1 MSAVVRDKTPL
12 YGKAHSPLTRRNHEM
27 MQQPSSAGAS
37 CLSGIG
43 LYRSRDRRQLAF
55 GPLSCRDPSVV
66 GPVLNRS
73 RSQMRAP
80 SGAPRAGSGF
90 GGRRNVR
97 CTGEYE
103 SRTSFQLAELRRFRS
118 ICFGSGRCDYRRVSA
133 CQERGACGPCDW
145 LGSGSR
151 GSGPCAVS
159 RRTTWSTS
167 SMAAEILSLMAKCR
181 HCSLPTK
188 YGCYR
193 DTCVSRQNKSR
204 RLG

>member
-1 MSAVVRDKTPL
+1 MYTRAHAHRMSAVVRDKTPL

-133 CQERGACGPCDW
+133 CQERGACGPCAVRRLRPAMFCDR

-151 GSGPCAVS
+151 FRPRA
-159 RRTTWSTS
+159 
-167 SMAAEILSLMAKCR
+167 
-181 HCSLPTK
+181 H
-188 YGCYR
+188 
-193 DTCVSRQNKSR
+193 
-204 RLG
+204 